1 LDWCERDDVA
11 AVPGENRGWQGNL
24 AALTHRTTAT
34 YETNIFNSN
43 RAGTISP
50 GGGERK
56 RQSLGGAVAFCLAE
70 SRVGNE
76 SAFMTANEA
85 TAEVF
90 VTAFKALKPKVR
102 DAVLQKLVEDSE
114 LREDLADTLVLE
126 ARRGQPAEPLRD
138 ILKGLKIRA

>member
-1 LDWCERDDVA
+1 
-11 AVPGENRGWQGNL
+11 
-24 AALTHRTTAT
+24 
-34 YETNIFNSN
+34 
-43 RAGTISP
+43 
-50 GGGERK
+50 
-56 RQSLGGAVAFCLAE
+56 
-70 SRVGNE
+70 
-76 SAFMTANEA
+76 MTANEA

-114 LREDLADTLVLE
+114 LREDLADTLVVE